1 MTTTLDFVYR
11 DQTTTLQC
19 SFSGPFR
26 SEDCSAVSAAIERQ
40 IEAIGTPGT
49 LPPGF
54 RITFDL
60 EKASYISSSFLR
72 IVLIT
77 AKKVRPGH
85 FGVDRAS
92 PFVRELLRSSGLDQL
107 LADTSGV
114 IETAQHETR
123 AFPPSDDFATRAN
136 LGSWE
141 EYRRLHAASLENPE
155 QFWAEQAERHLVWM
169 EPWKEVLS
177 WTPPDARW
185 FAGGKLNASVNALD
199 RHLDGP
205 RANKAAIIWEGEP
218 AGGGRPGEE
227 RVLTYRQLHRE
238 VCRFANVLKRHGIV
252 RGDRV
257 LLYLPMVPEAA
268 IAMLACARI
277 GAIHSVVFAGFSAQA
292 IADRAR
298 DCGAKLIVTADA
310 GYRRGTAV
318 LLKRCVDEALE
329 LVDAEK
335 RPFCESV
342 AGVIVLRRAGTEV
355 RMSDGRDFFWHDEM
369 ERVDADCPPEPM
381 ESEGG
386 LFILY
391 TSGSTGKPKGIFHTT
406 AGYLL
411 MAKLTH
417 QLVFDVKETD
427 VYWCTADIGWITG
440 HSYVVYGPL
449 ANGATVLMYEGAP
462 NYPEKDRF
470 WRIVAKYGVTVFYT
484 APTAIRAFIEWG
496 DAWPKKHDLSSLR
509 LLGTVGEPINPHV
522 WTWFHEVIGGSRCPI
537 VDTWWQ
543 TETGAIMLTTLPG
556 AMPAKPGCAGLPFF
570 GVDPEVVD
578 DRGQPLPRNAGGK
591 LVLRRPWP
599 SMLRGVWGD
608 RDRFLWTYWKEVPGV
623 YFTGDGARE
632 DDDGYIW
639 VVGRIDDVLN
649 VSGHRI
655 GTAEVESALGG
666 HPAVAEA
673 AVVGRPDD
681 IKGFAIV
688 AFVTPRGGAKVTPEL
703 REELRARVASELG
716 AVARPD
722 EIRFAEALPKT
733 RSGKIMRRLLKQ
745 IAAGTEITGDMTT
758 IEDFNV
764 LTRLSDESS

>member
-1 MTTTLDFVYR
+1 MLDIDYRQQQTTLHC
-11 DQTTTLQC
+11 T
-19 SFSGPFR
+19 FSGSFR
-26 SEDCSAVSAAIERQ
+26 SDECSAVAA
-40 IEAIGTPGT
+40 T
-49 LPPGF
+49 LEKRVAAVAAGGKLPEGF
-54 RITFDL
+54 RIAFDL

-77 AKKVRPGH
+77 AKRVRRGY
-85 FGVDRAS
+85 FQIEKAS

-107 LADTSGV
+107 LGNTSGS
-114 IETAQHETR
+114 IETVAHETR
-123 AFPPSDDFATRAN
+123 ILPPPAEFAATSN
-136 LGSWE
+136 LASLE
-141 EYRRLHAASLENPE
+141 EYHRLYAASLDTPE
-155 QFWAEQAERHLVWM
+155 QFWSEQADKHLVWI
-169 EPWKEVLS
+169 ERYSQVLD
-177 WTPPDARW
+177 WNPPDARW
-185 FAGGKLNASVNALD
+185 FVGGKLNASSNALD
-199 RHLDGP
+199 RHLTGP
-205 RANKAAIIWEGEP
+205 RANKAAILWEGEP
-218 AGGGRPGEE
+218 CGSDRPGEE

-238 VCRFANVLKRHGIV
+238 VCRFANVLKRHGV
-252 RGDRV
+252 GKGDRV
-257 LLYLPMVPEAA
+257 LLYLPMVPEVA

-292 IADRAR
+292 VADRAR

-329 LVDAEK
+329 LADDDGRTVGELVK
-335 RPFCESV
+335 K
-342 AGVIVLRRAGTEV
+342 VIVLRRAGTEV
-355 RMSDGRDFFWHDEM
+355 KMVDGRDVFWHDEI
-369 ERVDADCPPEPM
+369 ERVTAHCPAEPM
-381 ESEGG
+381 DSEDG

-391 TSGSTGKPKGIFHTT
+391 TSGSTGKPKGILHTT

-411 MAKLTH
+411 ATKMTH
-417 QLVFDVKETD
+417 QYVFDLKVAD
-427 VYWCTADIGWITG
+427 VFWCTADIGWITG
-440 HSYVVYGPL
+440 HSYGVYGPL
-449 ANGATVLMYEGAP
+449 ANGATVVMYEGAP

-470 WRIVAKYGVTVFYT
+470 WRIIEKYGVTVFYT

-522 WTWFHEVIGGSRCPI
+522 WTWFHEVIGASRCPI

-556 AMPAKPGCAGLPFF
+556 AMSTKPGCAGLPFF
-570 GVDPEVVD
+570 GVDPAIVD
-578 DRGQPLPRNAGGK
+578 EQGQLLPSNAGGK
-591 LVLRRPWP
+591 LILRRPWP

-608 RDRFLWTYWKEVPGV
+608 RERFIWTYWKEVPGAYV
-623 YFTGDGARE
+623 TGDGARV
-632 DDDGYIW
+632 DRDGYIW

-655 GTAEVESALGG
+655 GTAEVESALGS

-681 IKGFAIV
+681 MKGFAIV
-688 AFVTPRGGAKVTPEL
+688 AFVTPRADAKVTPEL
-703 REELRARVASELG
+703 REELRAHVARELG

-733 RSGKIMRRLLKQ
+733 RSGKIMRRVLKQ

-758 IEDFNV
+758 MEDFTV
-764 LTRLSDESS
+764 LTRLSDRSS